1 MAVRIIVADDQPVIR
16 SGVIAMLAGDPFFTV
31 IDVVQDGTSVVSRC
45 RHLKPDVLILSLL
58 LPRPSGIAVARTISA
73 EAWSPRILM
82 YGSQVDAALVHAAL
96 ESGATGFM
104 HTGIDTAELIA
115 GLHDV
120 LAGRRTLLGLDEV
133 LQENISPLG
142 SQEVLILREVAQG
155 LGNREIAD
163 VFGISVRTV
172 GAHLSS
178 IFTKLGVH
186 NRTTAVE
193 RARQQGY
200 LVIE

>member
-16 SGVIAMLAGDPFFTV
+16 SGVVAMLAYDPSLSV
-31 IDVVQDGTSVVSRC
+31 IALAHDGMNTILHC
-45 RHLKPDVLILSLL
+45 RQLKPDLLILSLR
-58 LPRPSGIAVARTISA
+58 LPRPSGIAVARTLTA
-73 EAWSPRILM
+73 ESRSPRILM
-82 YGSQVDAALVHAAL
+82 YSSQVDAASVHAAL

-104 HTGIDTAELIA
+104 DTAIDTQELLA
-115 GLHDV
+115 GVHDV
-120 LAGRRTLLGLDEV
+120 LAGRRMLLGLDAV
-133 LQENISPLG
+133 LQEDIYPLC
-142 SQEVLILREVAQG
+142 SQEVLVLREVAHG
-155 LGNREIAD
+155 LGNREIAELL
-163 VFGISVRTV
+163 GISVRTV

-193 RARQQGY
+193 RARRQGY